1 MRKEKE
7 SGLLNL
13 YNFFMEKIITFL
25 ICIYRFY
32 LLKSQKIRNK
42 IIRFKVRSIPFGYFG
57 KHVMFDLPS
66 TITSPE
72 RVFLH
77 DYTSIHKNNIIYNYK
92 GRFVMKKYS
101 AASVNLTV
109 VTGNHIPTVGIPL
122 YYLVS
127 SHINDKEKD
136 IIVEEDVWI
145 GANVTLISGAH
156 IGRGAVV
163 GACCLVRSDI
173 PPYAIAVGV
182 PAKVVGVKFS
192 KEQIIEHEK
201 KLYKP
206 EERFSEKELDDL
218 FSTKYCNLKV
228 LGTSYISDSDKIKCS
243 KILEQINISE

>member
-1 MRKEKE
+1 
-7 SGLLNL
+7 
-13 YNFFMEKIITFL
+13 MEKIITFL
-25 ICIYRFY
+25 ISIYRFY
-32 LLKSQKIRNK
+32 LSKSQKIRNR
-42 IIRFKVRSIPFGYFG
+42 IIHFKTKSINFGHLG
-57 KHVMFDLPS
+57 HHVMFDFPS
-66 TITSPE
+66 TITSPQK
-72 RVFLH
+72 VFLY
-77 DYTSIHKNNIIYNYK
+77 DYTCIQRNNIIYNYK
-92 GRFVMKKYS
+92 GRFIMKKYS

-109 VTGNHIPTVGIPL
+109 VTGNHIPTVSIPQ
-122 YYLVS
+122 YYLGPL
-127 SHINDKEKD
+127 HINDKEKD

-173 PPYAIAVGV
+173 PPYAIVVGV

-218 FSTKYCNLKV
+218 FSTKYCDLKV
-228 LGTSYISDSDKIKCS
+228 LGTSYISNDDKAIWGNIQKS
-243 KILEQINISE
+243 LKI

>member
-1 MRKEKE
+1 
-7 SGLLNL
+7 
-13 YNFFMEKIITFL
+13 MEKIVTYL
-25 ICIYRFY
+25 IRLYRFY
-32 LLKSQKIRNK
+32 LSKSQKLRNK
-42 IIRFKVRSIPFGYFG
+42 IIHFKIKSINFGHLG
-57 KHVMFDLPS
+57 HHVMFDFPS

-72 RVFLH
+72 KVFLY
-77 DYTSIHKNNIIYNYK
+77 DYTRIHKNNIIYNYK
-92 GRFVMKKYS
+92 SRFVMKKYS

-109 VTGNHIPTVGIPL
+109 VTGNHIPTVSIPQYFL
-122 YYLVS
+122 GP

-163 GACCLVRSDI
+163 GACCLVRNDI

>member
-1 MRKEKE
+1 MKNVINILI
-7 SGLLNL
+7 LLYRVYLSNL
-13 YNFFMEKIITFL
+13 QIVKNKFT
-25 ICIYRFY
+25 R
-32 LLKSQKIRNK
+32 LKVK
-42 IIRFKVRSIPFGYFG
+42 SIPFGYLG
-57 KHVMFDLPS
+57 KHVMFDFPS

-77 DYTSIHKNNIIYNYK
+77 NYTCIQKNNIIYNYK

-101 AASVNLTV
+101 GASVNLTV
-109 VTGNHIPTVGIPL
+109 VTGNHTPTVGIPQ
-122 YYLVS
+122 YYLAPL
-127 SHINDKEKD
+127 HINDKEKD

-228 LGTSYISDSDKIKCS
+228 LGTSYISNDDKTIWGNIQKS
-243 KILEQINISE
+243 LKI

>member
-1 MRKEKE
+1 
-7 SGLLNL
+7 
-13 YNFFMEKIITFL
+13 
-25 ICIYRFY
+25 
-32 LLKSQKIRNK
+32 
-42 IIRFKVRSIPFGYFG
+42 
-57 KHVMFDLPS
+57 MFDFPS

-77 DYTSIHKNNIIYNYK
+77 NYTRIQKNNIIYNYK

-101 AASVNLTV
+101 GASVNLTV
-109 VTGNHIPTVGIPL
+109 VTGNHTPTVGIPQ
-122 YYLVS
+122 YYLAPL
-127 SHINDKEKD
+127 HINDKEKD

-228 LGTSYISDSDKIKCS
+228 LGTSYISNDDKTIWGNIQKS
-243 KILEQINISE
+243 LKI